1 MSEKRLNFLLNYLV
15 NFARHHYMI
24 NTLKTY
30 LSLVKFSHT
39 VFAMP
44 FAVIGFCLGIAQPG
58 YHFDGTL
65 FLKVILCMVFART
78 AAMAFNRYIDR
89 GIDEQNTRT
98 QSREIPTGAVSPF
111 SALFLVF
118 LSSAAFVVTTYFT
131 NRLCFYLS
139 PIALAVVLGYSL
151 TKRFTWLCHLILG
164 IGLSLA
170 PIGAF
175 LAVTGE
181 FKWLPLFFSFA
192 VICWV
197 SGFDIIYAL
206 QDEEF
211 DRSQRL
217 YSLPVAFGKKSALNI
232 SNVLHGIAIIFL
244 ITAGL
249 TLPFGYIYWIGTII
263 FSALIVYQHTLV
275 KSYDLSKVNLA
286 FFTTNGIASLIF
298 AGFAITDL
306 VMGRGV

>member
-1 MSEKRLNFLLNYLV
+1 
-15 NFARHHYMI
+15 MI
-24 NTLKTY
+24 NTVKTY

-44 FAVIGFCLGIAQPG
+44 FAIIGFCLGIAQPG
-58 YHFDGTL
+58 QHFEGTL
-65 FLKVILCMVFART
+65 FLKVILCMIFART
-78 AAMAFNRYIDR
+78 SAMAFNRFIDR
-89 GIDEQNTRT
+89 SIDRKNART
-98 QSREIPTGAVSPF
+98 VIREIPSGAISP
-111 SALFLVF
+111 
-118 LSSAAFVVTTYFT
+118 SSAMVLVIVSSIAFMFT
-131 NRLCFYLS
+131 AYTINRLCFYLS
-139 PIALAVVLGYSL
+139 PVALSVILGYSL

-206 QDEEF
+206 QDEDF
-211 DRSQRL
+211 DRSQKL
-217 YSLPVAFGKKSALNI
+217 YSMPVMFGKKKALGI
-232 SNVLHGIAIIFL
+232 SIGLHSIAVLFL
-244 ITAGL
+244 IIAG
-249 TLPFGYIYWIGTII
+249 TVAPFGYIYWIGTTI
-263 FSALIVYQHTLV
+263 FSTLIVYQHTLV
-275 KSYDLSKVNLA
+275 KSYDLSNVNIA

-298 AGFAITDL
+298 AGFAVTDL
-306 VMGRGV
+306 VMRQGF